1 MKKVLFLV
9 PLMAMAVAVS
19 AQTYKKVKVDIGFG
33 YAIPNESGGGTKAGA
48 TFTLEPHYRITDAI
62 SVGLRLEG
70 AALAH
75 VSSLSGSNSDAKV
88 SVLSSYCPT
97 GEYYLGKSGFRPFV
111 GVGLGFFK
119 SASVTIDDN
128 TISGGTVPQVV
139 PGSSD
144 FGFFP
149 RVGFETGHFRMS
161 AEYNVVGKG
170 GYFAAKIGFFF
181 GGGKKK

>member
-1 MKKVLFLV
+1 MKKVLFLI
-9 PLMAMAVAVS
+9 PLMALAVAVS

-33 YAIPNESGGGTKAGA
+33 YAIPKESGGGTKGGV
-48 TFTLEPHYRITDAI
+48 TFTLEPHYRLTDAI
-62 SVGLRLEG
+62 SLGLRLEG

-75 VSSLSGSNSDAKV
+75 VNNLGGEDSDAKV
-88 SVLSSYCPT
+88 SVLSSYCVT
-97 GEYYLGKSGFRPFV
+97 GEYYLGKSSFRPFV
-111 GVGLGFFK
+111 GAGLGFFK
-119 SASVTIDDN
+119 SASVTLDDD
-128 TISGGTVPQVV
+128 TMSGGSAPQVV

-161 AEYNVVGKG
+161 AEYNIVGSG

-181 GGGKKK
+181 GGGKK